1 MQGKQKI
8 ILISGLAGGIS
19 EIIWLFLWS
28 LSSDLHLSKL
38 AHQVTMSVFP
48 FIKDHSFSILLGL
61 LIHLFLSL
69 FISFIFVN
77 RFWNPY
83 LSSRGKLL
91 TFGSGGIALF
101 LIWWM
106 NYFIMVPFL
115 NPHLLTLLPLYVTLI
130 SKLLFGLSMSL
141 ILSLDLKKN

>member
-8 ILISGLAGGIS
+8 ILN
-19 EIIWLFLWS
+19 
-28 LSSDLHLSKL
+28 LSKL

-91 TFGSGGIALF
+91 TFGSGG
-101 LIWWM
+101 
-106 NYFIMVPFL
+106 
-115 NPHLLTLLPLYVTLI
+115 
-130 SKLLFGLSMSL
+130 
-141 ILSLDLKKN
+141 

>member
-61 LIHLFLSL
+61 KIKQ
-69 FISFIFVN
+69 IDTPCFIFV
-77 RFWNPY
+77 Y
-83 LSSRGKLL
+83 QL
-91 TFGSGGIALF
+91 
-101 LIWWM
+101 
-106 NYFIMVPFL
+106 YFC
-115 NPHLLTLLPLYVTLI
+115 
-130 SKLLFGLSMSL
+130 K
-141 ILSLDLKKN
+141 